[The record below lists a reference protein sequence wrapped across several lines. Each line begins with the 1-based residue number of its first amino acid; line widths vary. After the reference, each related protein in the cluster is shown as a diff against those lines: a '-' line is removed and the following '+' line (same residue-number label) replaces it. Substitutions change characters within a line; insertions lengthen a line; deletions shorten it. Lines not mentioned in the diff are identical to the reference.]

1 MPLTIT
7 YIDGPMQD
15 TSIEFGDD
23 VEQVLLGR
31 DPERCQVVLPPDK
44 TMVGRE
50 HCSIVRS
57 SGRYF
62 LEMGP
67 DRAVRVNGELVEG
80 GRALPMSSELQLG
93 PEGPLLRVFWKKT
106 TDLFATTPQEIDP
119 AEMQRRLSPAV
130 RGTQLDTV
138 AGKASET
145 HNLVTTV
152 AAVVILL
159 AILFPVLYL
168 ALQERVGE
176 VDRRVAGLDRL
187 EQKYE
192 VMSQALADSGVGLQD
207 ALARA
212 AESTYLVVYQG
223 EDGNELGFGTAWV
236 VGPGSLATNAHVA
249 EKLEQ
254 IGDTGTIVVR
264 SSSRG
269 GTIPVDHLVE
279 SASIHPGYGEFAE
292 LWKGYVPVR
301 FNALKNMEHVRS
313 AGSGCDV
320 AILRV
325 ADAASLAPPLPL
337 ADGQTQ
343 ASLSAGEPVGYV
355 GYPMEGMAV
364 EGVNLQRPT
373 PQVQVGRITAIT
385 TDFNISE
392 KESYPG
398 ELNTL
403 LQHSLPATGGASG
416 SPLINSKG
424 QVVGLLSAVNFA
436 MLGKKRIP
444 TGVGVNFAQ
453 RSNLVGEVLDGQT
466 GMHAT
471 RSTYW
476 SEEIDDLYA
485 SGRVAQKDVDLEVLV
500 AGWESMVS
508 SQEGQDALV
517 SSTSIDDGFFSTE
530 TLHANPL
537 VLGSGDDLGIEMY
550 AREIELSLESNSHYL
565 LAAESDGPV
574 QLELLNEDGSLAESV
589 VINERIEVRPG
600 LKAISFKTKRA
611 GTIRGRIL
619 VGTEA
624 DHMAYSLHEAQ
635 VAQVTPEIALN
646 WVKEEWLKG
655 LETPDGGIPEII
667 EVGHWSGSIDT
678 PHATLQVHAAQQ
690 LIELEDAGPYLLAAI
705 SDDKGELDMRLLR
718 GDPQEVIAEDDADD
732 WYPCIAF
739 DASGKT
745 RLEAEIFSPKA
756 GASYR
761 IWLFK
766 TR

>member
-7 YIDGPMQD
+7 YLDGPRQD

-31 DPERCQVVLPPDK
+31 DPERCQVVLPPDL

-50 HCSIVRS
+50 HCSIIRS

-62 LEMGP
+62 LELGP
-67 DRAVRVNGELVEG
+67 DRAVRVNDELVEG
-80 GRALPMSSELQLG
+80 GRALPMACELQLG
-93 PEGPLLRVFWKKT
+93 PRGPRLGVLWEKT
-106 TDLFATTPQEIDP
+106 SRLEATTPQEIDQD
-119 AEMQRRLSPAV
+119 ELERRESRAV
-130 RGTQLDTV
+130 RGTELDALAST
-138 AGKASET
+138 AGST
-145 HNLVTTV
+145 RRVTSIVGMVVLLLLVLV
-152 AAVVILL
+152 PVIY
-159 AILFPVLYL
+159 IVL
-168 ALQERVGE
+168 QGQVGE
-176 VDRRVAGLDRL
+176 VDRKVAGLDRL
-187 EQKYE
+187 ERKYE
-192 VMSQALADSGVGLQD
+192 AMSDAMATSGAGLQD
-207 ALARA
+207 MLARA

-223 EDGNELGFGTAWV
+223 EEGKELGFGTAWV
-236 VGPGSLATNAHVA
+236 VGPGALATNAHVA
-249 EKLEQ
+249 EKFEQ
-254 IGDTGTIVVR
+254 IPDTGRIVVR
-264 SSSRG
+264 SGSRAG
-269 GTIPVDHLVE
+269 SIPVDHRVE
-279 SASIHPGYGEFAE
+279 SISIHPGYGEFAD

-301 FNALKNMEHVRS
+301 LNALKNMEHVRS
-313 AGSGCDV
+313 AGSGCDI

-325 ADAASLAPPLPL
+325 TDAENLAPALPL
-337 ADGQTQ
+337 ADASTQ
-343 ASLSAGEPVGYV
+343 ASRVAGEPVGYV

-364 EGVNLQRPT
+364 EGVNLQRPS

-385 TDFNISE
+385 SDFNISE

-424 QVVGLLSAVNFA
+424 QVVGVLSAVNFA

-453 RSNLVGEVLDGQT
+453 RANLVGEVLEGRT

-476 SEEIDDLYA
+476 SEEIEDLYA
-485 SGRVAQKDVDLEVLV
+485 SGRVAQEDPDLDILV
-500 AGWESMVS
+500 AGWESMIG
-508 SQEGQDALV
+508 SQEGADTLV
-517 SSTSIDDGFFSTE
+517 TSSSIDDGLFSTE
-530 TLHANPL
+530 TLHASPL

-550 AREIELSLESNSHYL
+550 AREIELSLEGGNNYL

-574 QLELLNEDGSLAESV
+574 ELELLNEDGSLSESI
-589 VINERIEVRPG
+589 VINELIEVRPG
-600 LKAISFKTKRA
+600 LKAISFSTTQP
-611 GTIRGRIL
+611 GTVRGRIL

-624 DHMAYSLHEAQ
+624 GHMSYSLHEAQ
-635 VAQVTPEIALN
+635 VTKVTPEIALN
-646 WVKEEWLKG
+646 WVKEEWLRSLK
-655 LETPDGGIPEII
+655 TPEGGTPEIV
-667 EVGHWSGSIDT
+667 EVGQWTGSIDT
-678 PHATLQVHAAQQ
+678 PHGTLKVHAARQ
-690 LIELEDAGPYLLAAI
+690 LIELEDAGPYLLAAM

-718 GDPQEVIAEDDADD
+718 GDADDVIAEDDADD

-739 DASGKT
+739 DASGRT
-745 RLEAEIFSPKA
+745 DLEAELFSPKA

>member
-7 YIDGPMQD
+7 YLDGPMQD
-15 TSIEFGDD
+15 TSIEIGDD

-31 DPERCQVVLPPDK
+31 DPERCQIVLPPDQ

-50 HCSIVRS
+50 HCSIIRS

-62 LEMGP
+62 LELGT
-67 DRAVRVNGELVEG
+67 DRAVRVNDELVEG
-80 GRALPMSSELQLG
+80 GRALPMASELQLG
-93 PEGPLLRVFWKKT
+93 PRGPRLRVLWEKSSR
-106 TDLFATTPQEIDP
+106 LEATTPQEIDH
-119 AEMQRRLSPAV
+119 EELERRESRAV
-130 RGTQLDTV
+130 RGTELDALASS
-138 AGKASET
+138 AGST
-145 HNLVTTV
+145 RRVTSVVGMVVLLLLFLVP
-152 AAVVILL
+152 VIY
-159 AILFPVLYL
+159 FVL
-168 ALQERVGE
+168 QGRVGE
-176 VDRRVAGLDRL
+176 VDRKVAGLDRL
-187 EQKYE
+187 ERKYE
-192 VMSQALADSGVGLQD
+192 VMSDAMASSGAGLQD
-207 ALARA
+207 VLAGA

-223 EDGNELGFGTAWV
+223 EEGNELGFGTAWV

-254 IGDTGTIVVR
+254 IGDTGRIVVR
-264 SSSRG
+264 SSSRA

-325 ADAASLAPPLPL
+325 GNAEQLAPPLPL
-337 ADGQTQ
+337 ADTDTH
-343 ASLSAGEPVGYV
+343 AALSAGEPVGYV

-424 QVVGLLSAVNFA
+424 QVVGVLSAVNFA

-500 AGWESMVS
+500 AGWESMIS
-508 SQEGQDALV
+508 NQQGEDALV

-537 VLGSGDDLGIEMY
+537 VLGSGDDLGIDMY
-550 AREIELSLESNSHYL
+550 AKEIELSLEGNSHYL

-574 QLELLNEDGSLAESV
+574 ELELLNEDGSLAESV
-589 VINERIEVRPG
+589 VINEFIEVRPG
-600 LKAISFKTKRA
+600 LKAISFKTKQP
-611 GTIRGRIL
+611 GTVRGRIL
-619 VGTEA
+619 AGTEA
-624 DHMAYSLHEAQ
+624 DHMSYSLHKAQ
-635 VAQVTPEIALN
+635 VAKVTPEIALN

-655 LETPDGGIPEII
+655 LKTPDGGIPEII

-690 LIELEDAGPYLLAAI
+690 LIELEGAGPYLLAAI

-739 DASGKT
+739 DATGKT